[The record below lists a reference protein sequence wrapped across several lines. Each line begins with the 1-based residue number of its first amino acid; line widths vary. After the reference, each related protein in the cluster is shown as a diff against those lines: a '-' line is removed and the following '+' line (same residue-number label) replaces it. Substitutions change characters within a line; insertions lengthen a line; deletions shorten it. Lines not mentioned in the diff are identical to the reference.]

1 MFHPTE
7 AIERL
12 SFFILQRKEYDN
24 EENIQYYYWSATN
37 NGVGLHICNQ
47 SYTDF
52 ASA

>member
-37 NGVGLHICNQ
+37 NGVGLHISNQ

>member
-1 MFHPTE
+1 MELVPSYRGNRK
-7 AIERL
+7 IV
-12 SFFILQRKEYDN
+12 ILQRKEYDN

-47 SYTDF
+47 SYTNF